1 MIWGYHYFRKHP
13 TPISRNVLT
22 IWEIM
27 SKRCGNFSSMAG
39 INHSLRPF
47 QGIRFGEIS
56 QGSLHGTHFWGES
69 KLIQIYGH
77 FEGFPV
83 NNNALFG
90 LVIKWP
96 LFDEFR
102 IAFLKKT
109 DAHFGQWNLR
119 SNFSLFF
126 SSKTTRNVQ
135 LNVPLKVVVWYL
147 YTLSFFQSPK
157 SWPIHFDHQVSIH
170 LIFFAHGLFLPPI
183 CFFWGWVKSS

>member
-102 IAFLKKT
+102 IAFLKKKQMHIL
-109 DAHFGQWNLR
+109 DSEIFAPA
-119 SNFSLFF
+119 SACFF
-126 SSKTTRNVQ
+126 SSKITRNVQ

-147 YTLSFFQSPK
+147 LWVFFNPQNHL
-157 SWPIHFDHQVSIH
+157 PIHFDHQISIH
-170 LIFFAHGLFLPPI
+170 LIFFAELFFPLY
-183 CFFWGWVKSS
+183 FFWLGITV